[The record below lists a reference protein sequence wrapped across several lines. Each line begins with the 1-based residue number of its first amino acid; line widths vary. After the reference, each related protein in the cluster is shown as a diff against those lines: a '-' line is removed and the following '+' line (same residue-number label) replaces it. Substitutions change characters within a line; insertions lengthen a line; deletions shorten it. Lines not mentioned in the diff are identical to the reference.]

1 MGRSAPIRS
10 KRGHLKAPTH
20 TPLCDVGD
28 QAPSSAPKAAT
39 LSETTSPIPGALS
52 SVLLAPCPVLMLL
65 SIRGGD
71 LLSPLKA
78 SESFCGS
85 VACTEP
91 RKVFLGI
98 QGTQS
103 HALCCAA
110 QWLKSSQE
118 RLSGKYT
125 DGTDRASLGS
135 AKGRKV
141 RYFAPLCGLAG
152 PRNRAHSHFPDNL

>member
-71 LLSPLKA
+71 LSPLKA
-78 SESFCGS
+78 SESLCVS
-85 VACTEP
+85 RSSAPSREKYSLASKEP
-91 RKVFLGI
+91 EAMRFAV
-98 QGTQS
+98 QS
-103 HALCCAA
+103 N
-110 QWLKSSQE
+110 
-118 RLSGKYT
+118 G
-125 DGTDRASLGS
+125 
-135 AKGRKV
+135 
-141 RYFAPLCGLAG
+141 
-152 PRNRAHSHFPDNL
+152 